1 MILGTKRDKILLLI
15 CVACVHL
22 KNLGVFPND
31 RPSLRSHREPNFSHL
46 SAKEVVL
53 EHKNDLC
60 AHFCVYA

>member
-53 EHKNDLC
+53 ELKN
-60 AHFCVYA
+60 